1 MNKLGVG
8 SGCVAP
14 TRGGPYAADEAAGGC
29 WGLLSKRGEQ
39 GFVRSEVWS
48 LDSDSR
54 KGGGGGRGGGRE
66 LGKAPREQGSRLVE

>member
-29 WGLLSKRGEQ
+29 WGLLSERGEQ
-39 GFVRSEVWS
+39 GFVRSEV
-48 LDSDSR
+48 
-54 KGGGGGRGGGRE
+54 
-66 LGKAPREQGSRLVE
+66 